1 MANDVEVTLAP
12 HLAEAIQRMYETE
25 AQTITR
31 LEREKEQLQ
40 NDLSTE
46 RRLRYNAERKVEELE
61 QTIQQLK

>member
-46 RRLRYNAERKVEELE
+46 RRLRYNA
-61 QTIQQLK
+61 